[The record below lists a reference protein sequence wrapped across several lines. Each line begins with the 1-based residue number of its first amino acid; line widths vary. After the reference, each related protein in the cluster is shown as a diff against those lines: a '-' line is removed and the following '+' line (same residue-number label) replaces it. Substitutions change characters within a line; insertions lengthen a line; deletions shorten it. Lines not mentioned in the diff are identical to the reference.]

1 MDAGGKVN
9 ILLVDDQPAKLLTYE
24 VVLETLGQNLIKASS
39 AREAL
44 ECLLRTDIAV
54 ILMDVSMPELD
65 GFELAAMIREH
76 PRYRETAI
84 IFVSAVHLNEAD
96 YVRGYQMGAVDY
108 VSAPVVAEI
117 LRAKVKVFAEL
128 HRKTRE
134 LEALNSDLEKRVAE
148 RTEELRLSNDQQT
161 VLAREVDHRAKNA
174 LAVAQAIVRLTH
186 AETIDQYIAAIEGRI
201 NALARAHSLL
211 SDSRWQGAS
220 LKTIAEDELAPYRG
234 AAGPRYVIDGPD
246 IVLQPVSAQAIALA
260 LHELATNAAK
270 YGAFAAK
277 TGRLRLSWK
286 IAPLRISWRESGV
299 PGVRPPASQ
308 GFGSKVI
315 DLSIKTQLGG
325 DVRFQWISDGLDCTL
340 EIPEAASRAGRG
352 KAEAP
357 TEGPGGKATI
367 LVVEDEP
374 LVALMIEKLIVEL
387 GHAVA
392 GPCATLAEART
403 AVDGQNFTAAI
414 LDINLAGQMVFP
426 IADILVRRRIPF
438 LFITGYEPE
447 RILQRFSH
455 IPILQKPLEASMLR
469 EYLAERLLFKPL
481 AEPAPMRVRKR
492 HSSKASARSRLRSDP
507 AAT

>member
-1 MDAGGKVN
+1 MNDGKVN

-24 VVLETLGQNLIKASS
+24 VVLEKLEENLIKASS

-44 ECLLRTDIAV
+44 DCLLHNDIAV

-84 IFVSAVHLNEAD
+84 IFVSAVHLSDAD

-108 VSAPVVAEI
+108 VSAPVIAEI
-117 LRAKVKVFAEL
+117 LRAKVKIFVEL

-148 RTEELRLSNDQQT
+148 RTEELRLSNDQQI

-186 AETIDQYIAAIEGRI
+186 ADSIDHYITAIEGRI

-220 LKTIAEDELAPYRG
+220 LRTIANDELAPYRG
-234 AAGPRYVIDGPD
+234 ATAGPRYVIDGPD
-246 IVLQPVSAQAIALA
+246 IVLNPVSAQAIALV

-270 YGAFAAK
+270 YGAFATQSGK
-277 TGRLRLSWK
+277 LRLTWQVS
-286 IAPLRISWRESGV
+286 PLTISWRESGV
-299 PGVRPPASQ
+299 PGVRPPASH
-308 GFGSKVI
+308 GFGTKVI

-325 DVRFQWISDGLDCTL
+325 NAHFQWNDDGLNCTL
-340 EIPEAASRAGRG
+340 EIPETVNRAGPE
-352 KAEAP
+352 KTEAT
-357 TEGPGGKATI
+357 TEGAQAKATI

-374 LVALMIEKLIVEL
+374 LVGLMIEKLLADL

-392 GPCATLAEART
+392 GPYATLAQARQ
-403 AVDGQNFTAAI
+403 AIDEEEFTGAI
-414 LDINLAGQMVFP
+414 LDINLGGELVFP
-426 IADILVRRRIPF
+426 LADILARRRIPF
-438 LFITGYEPE
+438 LFTTGYGPE
-447 RILQRFSH
+447 RIVPRFSNV
-455 IPILQKPLEASMLR
+455 PVLPKPLEAHMLR
-469 EYLAERLLFKPL
+469 AFLRDALPV
-481 AEPAPMRVRKR
+481 EPNDAMMPGSVQKHRP
-492 HSSKASARSRLRSDP
+492 SKAGRRSAQ
-507 AAT
+507 AN